1 MIQETFDEAL
11 TRPAARRV
19 FVHTGCGGWVLFD
32 LAAGTCLSC
41 GAGPLHVG
49 EYRKPVAA
57 APETT
62 SPGRD

>member
-11 TRPAARRV
+11 TRPGARRV
-19 FVHTGCGGWVLFD
+19 FAHAGCGGWVLFD
-32 LAAGTCLSC
+32 LAGGTCLHC
-41 GAGPLHVG
+41 GTGPLHVG
-49 EYRKPVAA
+49 EYQKPGDA